1 LRLLGVLVAITMV
14 LSISR
19 GDFSSSASIMLGE
32 VNTMKAEREKIKIIE
47 GGIFKPLNP
56 SRSDKDRLRS
66 LIVFRIKNFIVDS
79 SFVRR
84 EIFSTDKVKCSDSWI
99 ITSFSP
105 SPCLLQDWFSE
116 NSWPVTAAPTVPE
129 FHRVP

>member
-47 GGIFKPLNP
+47 GGTFNPLNP

-105 SPCLLQDWFSE
+105 SPCSLAGL
-116 NSWPVTAAPTVPE
+116 V
-129 FHRVP
+129 